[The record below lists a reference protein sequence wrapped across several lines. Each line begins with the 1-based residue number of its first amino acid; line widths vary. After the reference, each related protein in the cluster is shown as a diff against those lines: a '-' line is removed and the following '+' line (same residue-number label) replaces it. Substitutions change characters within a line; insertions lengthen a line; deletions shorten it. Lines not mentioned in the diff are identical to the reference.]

1 MEPDKE
7 AQKVIE
13 SSQSGQVIK
22 SLADLRIDKLETKLS
37 QIEKLNNDL
46 IAANKELYA
55 FVANNYTQER
65 PAEQKASADMSSHE
79 HAYLHAS
86 EGNGGAVTY
95 QQNQQNPLAGQVH
108 EQTHLFAN
116 EGNGS
121 AVTYQP
127 SIGVVTPPT
136 APTDEPNV
144 DNVMKL
150 MGYNSPDGQ

>member
-65 PAEQKASADMSSHE
+65 PAEQKASADMSSH
-79 HAYLHAS
+79 
-86 EGNGGAVTY
+86 
-95 QQNQQNPLAGQVH
+95 QQNTLAGQ
-108 EQTHLFAN
+108 A
-116 EGNGS
+116 
-121 AVTYQP
+121 QP

-136 APTDEPNV
+136 APTDEPSV

-150 MGYNSPDGQ
+150 MGYPQNSPDGQ

>member
-22 SLADLRIDKLETKLS
+22 SLADLRIDKLENKLS
-37 QIEKLNNDL
+37 QIEKLNQDL

-65 PAEQKASADMSSHE
+65 PAEQKASADMSSH
-79 HAYLHAS
+79 
-86 EGNGGAVTY
+86 
-95 QQNQQNPLAGQVH
+95 QQNTLAGQ
-108 EQTHLFAN
+108 A
-116 EGNGS
+116 
-121 AVTYQP
+121 QP

-150 MGYNSPDGQ
+150 MGYPTTSPDGQ

>member
-22 SLADLRIDKLETKLS
+22 SLADLRIDKLEIKLS

-65 PAEQKASADMSSHE
+65 PAEQIASADMSSH
-79 HAYLHAS
+79 
-86 EGNGGAVTY
+86 
-95 QQNQQNPLAGQVH
+95 QQNPLAGQV
-108 EQTHLFAN
+108 Q
-116 EGNGS
+116 
-121 AVTYQP
+121 QP

-136 APTDEPNV
+136 APTDEPSV
-144 DNVMKL
+144 DNVMRI
-150 MGYNSPDGQ
+150 MGYPQNSPDGQ

>member
-55 FVANNYTQER
+55 FVANNYSQEK
-65 PAEQKASADMSSHE
+65 PAEQMKASADMSSHE

-95 QQNQQNPLAGQVH
+95 QQHQQNTLAGQ
-108 EQTHLFAN
+108 
-116 EGNGS
+116 S
-121 AVTYQP
+121 QP

-136 APTDEPNV
+136 APTDEPSV
-144 DNVMKL
+144 DNVMRI

>member
-1 MEPDKE
+1 MEANKE

-37 QIEKLNNDL
+37 QIEKLNQDL

-55 FVANNYTQER
+55 FVANNYSQEK
-65 PAEQKASADMSSHE
+65 PAEQMKASADMSSHE

-95 QQNQQNPLAGQVH
+95 QQDQQNPLAGQV
-108 EQTHLFAN
+108 Q
-116 EGNGS
+116 
-121 AVTYQP
+121 QP

-144 DNVMKL
+144 DNVMRI

>member
-1 MEPDKE
+1 MEPEKE

-13 SSQSGQVIK
+13 SSQSGHVIK
-22 SLADLRIDKLETKLS
+22 SLSDLRIDKLENKLS
-37 QIEKLNNDL
+37 QIEKLNQDL

-65 PAEQKASADMSSHE
+65 PAEQKASADMSS
-79 HAYLHAS
+79 
-86 EGNGGAVTY
+86 
-95 QQNQQNPLAGQVH
+95 NQQNTLAGQVH
-108 EQTHLFAN
+108 EQTHLFAS

-136 APTDEPNV
+136 APTDEPSV
-144 DNVMKL
+144 DNVMRI
-150 MGYNSPDGQ
+150 MGYSSPDGQ

>member
-1 MEPDKE
+1 MEPEKE

-37 QIEKLNNDL
+37 QIEKLNQDL

-55 FVANNYTQER
+55 FVANNYSQEK
-65 PAEQKASADMSSHE
+65 PAEQMKASADMSSHE

-95 QQNQQNPLAGQVH
+95 QQDQQNPLAGQV
-108 EQTHLFAN
+108 Q
-116 EGNGS
+116 
-121 AVTYQP
+121 QP

-144 DNVMKL
+144 DNVMRI

>member
-1 MEPDKE
+1 MEPEKE
-7 AQKVIE
+7 AQKVIG

-22 SLADLRIDKLETKLS
+22 SLADLRIDKLESKLS
-37 QIEKLNNDL
+37 QIEKLNQDL

-55 FVANNYTQER
+55 FVANNYSQEK
-65 PAEQKASADMSSHE
+65 PAEQMKASADMSSHE

-95 QQNQQNPLAGQVH
+95 QQDQQNTLAGQ
-108 EQTHLFAN
+108 
-116 EGNGS
+116 S
-121 AVTYQP
+121 QP

-136 APTDEPNV
+136 APTDEPSV
-144 DNVMKL
+144 DNVMRI

>member
-1 MEPDKE
+1 MEPEKE

-37 QIEKLNNDL
+37 QIEKLNQDL

-65 PAEQKASADMSSHE
+65 PAEQKASADMSSH
-79 HAYLHAS
+79 
-86 EGNGGAVTY
+86 
-95 QQNQQNPLAGQVH
+95 QQNTLAGQ
-108 EQTHLFAN
+108 A
-116 EGNGS
+116 
-121 AVTYQP
+121 QP

-136 APTDEPNV
+136 APTDEPSV
-144 DNVMKL
+144 DNVMRI
-150 MGYNSPDGQ
+150 MGYPQNSPDGQ

>member
-1 MEPDKE
+1 MEPEKE

-13 SSQSGQVIK
+13 SSQSGQIIK
-22 SLADLRIDKLETKLS
+22 SLADLRIDKLENKLS
-37 QIEKLNNDL
+37 QIEKLNQDL

-65 PAEQKASADMSSHE
+65 PAEQKASADMSSHQQNTLAGQSHE
-79 HAYLHAS
+79 YAYLHTS
-86 EGNGGAVTY
+86 
-95 QQNQQNPLAGQVH
+95 
-108 EQTHLFAN
+108 

-121 AVTYQP
+121 AATYQP

-150 MGYNSPDGQ
+150 MGYPTTSPDGQ

>member
-1 MEPDKE
+1 MEPEKE

-37 QIEKLNNDL
+37 QIEKRNQDR

-65 PAEQKASADMSSHE
+65 PAEQRASADMSS
-79 HAYLHAS
+79 
-86 EGNGGAVTY
+86 
-95 QQNQQNPLAGQVH
+95 NQQNTLAGQVH

-150 MGYNSPDGQ
+150 MGYPTTSPDGQ

>member
-1 MEPDKE
+1 MESNKE

-22 SLADLRIDKLETKLS
+22 SLSDLRIDKLEAKLS

-55 FVANNYTQER
+55 FVANNYSQEK
-65 PAEQKASADMSSHE
+65 PAEQKASADMSS
-79 HAYLHAS
+79 
-86 EGNGGAVTY
+86 
-95 QQNQQNPLAGQVH
+95 QNQQNPLAGQVH
-108 EQTHLFAN
+108 EQTHLFAS

-136 APTDEPNV
+136 APTDEPSV
-144 DNVMKL
+144 DNVMRI
-150 MGYNSPDGQ
+150 MGYPQNSPDGQ

>member
-55 FVANNYTQER
+55 FVANNYSQEK
-65 PAEQKASADMSSHE
+65 PAEQMKASADMSSH
-79 HAYLHAS
+79 
-86 EGNGGAVTY
+86 
-95 QQNQQNPLAGQVH
+95 QQNTLAGQ
-108 EQTHLFAN
+108 T
-116 EGNGS
+116 
-121 AVTYQP
+121 QP

-136 APTDEPNV
+136 APTDEPSV
-144 DNVMKL
+144 DNVMRI
-150 MGYNSPDGQ
+150 MGYPQNSPDGQ

>member
-1 MEPDKE
+1 MEANKE

-22 SLADLRIDKLETKLS
+22 SLSDLRIDKLEAKLS

-55 FVANNYTQER
+55 FMANNYTQER
-65 PAEQKASADMSSHE
+65 PAEQKASADMSSH
-79 HAYLHAS
+79 
-86 EGNGGAVTY
+86 
-95 QQNQQNPLAGQVH
+95 QQNPLAGQV
-108 EQTHLFAN
+108 Q
-116 EGNGS
+116 
-121 AVTYQP
+121 QP

-136 APTDEPNV
+136 APVDEPNV

>member
-1 MEPDKE
+1 METEKE

-37 QIEKLNNDL
+37 QIEKLNQDL

-95 QQNQQNPLAGQVH
+95 QQDQQNNLAGQV
-108 EQTHLFAN
+108 Q
-116 EGNGS
+116 
-121 AVTYQP
+121 QP

-150 MGYNSPDGQ
+150 MGYPQNSPDGQ

>member
-22 SLADLRIDKLETKLS
+22 SLADLRIDKLESKLS
-37 QIEKLNNDL
+37 QIEKLNQDL

-55 FVANNYTQER
+55 FVANNYTQEK
-65 PAEQKASADMSSHE
+65 PAEQMKASADMSS
-79 HAYLHAS
+79 
-86 EGNGGAVTY
+86 
-95 QQNQQNPLAGQVH
+95 QNTLAGQSH
-108 EQTHLFAN
+108 ERTHLYAS

-150 MGYNSPDGQ
+150 MGYPQNSPDGQ

>member
-1 MEPDKE
+1 MEPNKE

-22 SLADLRIDKLETKLS
+22 SLSDLRIDKLETKLS
-37 QIEKLNNDL
+37 QIEKLNQDL

-55 FVANNYTQER
+55 FVANNYSQEK
-65 PAEQKASADMSSHE
+65 PAEQMKASADMSSQNTLAGQSHE
-79 HAYLHAS
+79 RTHLYAS
-86 EGNGGAVTY
+86 EGNS
-95 QQNQQNPLAGQVH
+95 
-108 EQTHLFAN
+108 
-116 EGNGS
+116 S

-136 APTDEPNV
+136 APMDEPNV

-150 MGYNSPDGQ
+150 MGYPTTSPDGQ

>member
-1 MEPDKE
+1 MEPEKE

-22 SLADLRIDKLETKLS
+22 SLSDLRIDKLETKLS

-55 FVANNYTQER
+55 FVANNYSQEK
-65 PAEQKASADMSSHE
+65 PAEQMKASADMSSH
-79 HAYLHAS
+79 
-86 EGNGGAVTY
+86 
-95 QQNQQNPLAGQVH
+95 QQNTLAGQ
-108 EQTHLFAN
+108 
-116 EGNGS
+116 S
-121 AVTYQP
+121 QP

-150 MGYNSPDGQ
+150 MGYPTTSPDGQ

>member
-1 MEPDKE
+1 MEPEKE
-7 AQKVIE
+7 PQKVIE

-22 SLADLRIDKLETKLS
+22 SLADLRIDKLENKLS

-46 IAANKELYA
+46 ITANKELYA

-95 QQNQQNPLAGQVH
+95 QQHQQNTLAGQ
-108 EQTHLFAN
+108 
-116 EGNGS
+116 S
-121 AVTYQP
+121 QP

-136 APTDEPNV
+136 APTDEPSV
-144 DNVMKL
+144 DNVMRI

>member
-1 MEPDKE
+1 MESNKE

-22 SLADLRIDKLETKLS
+22 SLSDLRIDKLETKLS

-55 FVANNYTQER
+55 FVANNYSQEK
-65 PAEQKASADMSSHE
+65 PAEQMKASADMSSH
-79 HAYLHAS
+79 
-86 EGNGGAVTY
+86 
-95 QQNQQNPLAGQVH
+95 QQNTLAGQ
-108 EQTHLFAN
+108 
-116 EGNGS
+116 S
-121 AVTYQP
+121 QP

-136 APTDEPNV
+136 APTDEPSV
-144 DNVMKL
+144 DNVMKI

>member
-37 QIEKLNNDL
+37 QIEKLNQDL

-65 PAEQKASADMSSHE
+65 PAEQKASADMSSH
-79 HAYLHAS
+79 
-86 EGNGGAVTY
+86 
-95 QQNQQNPLAGQVH
+95 QQNPLAGQ
-108 EQTHLFAN
+108 A
-116 EGNGS
+116 
-121 AVTYQP
+121 QP

-136 APTDEPNV
+136 APVDEPSV
-144 DNVMKL
+144 DNVMRI
-150 MGYNSPDGQ
+150 MGYPQNSPDGQ

>member
-1 MEPDKE
+1 MEPEKE

-13 SSQSGQVIK
+13 SSQSGQIIK

-37 QIEKLNNDL
+37 QIEKLNQDL

-65 PAEQKASADMSSHE
+65 PAEQKASADMSS
-79 HAYLHAS
+79 
-86 EGNGGAVTY
+86 
-95 QQNQQNPLAGQVH
+95 NQQNTLAGQVH
-108 EQTHLFAN
+108 EQTHLFAS

-136 APTDEPNV
+136 APTDEPSV
-144 DNVMKL
+144 DNVMRI

>member
-7 AQKVIE
+7 AQKVIG
-13 SSQSGQVIK
+13 SSQSGQVVK
-22 SLADLRIDKLETKLS
+22 SLSDLRIDKLENKLS
-37 QIEKLNNDL
+37 QIEKLNQDL

-65 PAEQKASADMSSHE
+65 PAEQKASADMSSH
-79 HAYLHAS
+79 
-86 EGNGGAVTY
+86 
-95 QQNQQNPLAGQVH
+95 QQNTLAGQVH
-108 EQTHLFAN
+108 EQTHLFAS

-136 APTDEPNV
+136 APMDEPSV
-144 DNVMKL
+144 DNVMRI
-150 MGYNSPDGQ
+150 MGYPQNSPDGQ

>member
-1 MEPDKE
+1 MEANKE

-37 QIEKLNNDL
+37 QIEKLNQDL

-55 FVANNYTQER
+55 FVANNYSQEK
-65 PAEQKASADMSSHE
+65 PAEQMKASADMSSHE

-95 QQNQQNPLAGQVH
+95 QQDQQNTLAGQ
-108 EQTHLFAN
+108 
-116 EGNGS
+116 S
-121 AVTYQP
+121 QP

-144 DNVMKL
+144 DNVMRI

>member
-1 MEPDKE
+1 MEANKE

-37 QIEKLNNDL
+37 QIEKLNQDL

-55 FVANNYTQER
+55 FVANNYSQER

-95 QQNQQNPLAGQVH
+95 QQDQQTPLAGQV
-108 EQTHLFAN
+108 Q
-116 EGNGS
+116 
-121 AVTYQP
+121 QP

-144 DNVMKL
+144 DNVMRI

>member
-1 MEPDKE
+1 MEPEKE

-37 QIEKLNNDL
+37 QIEKLNQDL

-55 FVANNYTQER
+55 FVANNYSQEK
-65 PAEQKASADMSSHE
+65 PAEQMKASADMSSH
-79 HAYLHAS
+79 
-86 EGNGGAVTY
+86 
-95 QQNQQNPLAGQVH
+95 QQNPLAGQV
-108 EQTHLFAN
+108 Q
-116 EGNGS
+116 
-121 AVTYQP
+121 QP
-127 SIGVVTPPT
+127 SIGVVIPPT

-144 DNVMKL
+144 DNVMRI

>member
-1 MEPDKE
+1 MEPEKE

-13 SSQSGQVIK
+13 SSQSGQVVK
-22 SLADLRIDKLETKLS
+22 SLSDLRIDKLENKLS
-37 QIEKLNNDL
+37 QIEKLNQDL

-65 PAEQKASADMSSHE
+65 PAEQKASADMSSH
-79 HAYLHAS
+79 
-86 EGNGGAVTY
+86 
-95 QQNQQNPLAGQVH
+95 QQNTLAGQV
-108 EQTHLFAN
+108 Q
-116 EGNGS
+116 
-121 AVTYQP
+121 QP

-150 MGYNSPDGQ
+150 MGYPTTSPDGQ

>member
-13 SSQSGQVIK
+13 SSQSGQIIK
-22 SLADLRIDKLETKLS
+22 SLADLRIDKLENKLS

-65 PAEQKASADMSSHE
+65 PAEQKASADMSSH
-79 HAYLHAS
+79 
-86 EGNGGAVTY
+86 
-95 QQNQQNPLAGQVH
+95 QQNTLAGQ
-108 EQTHLFAN
+108 A
-116 EGNGS
+116 
-121 AVTYQP
+121 QP

-136 APTDEPNV
+136 APTDEPSV
-144 DNVMKL
+144 DNVMRI
-150 MGYNSPDGQ
+150 MGYPQNSPDGQ

>member
-1 MEPDKE
+1 MEPNKE

-13 SSQSGQVIK
+13 SSQSGQVVK

-37 QIEKLNNDL
+37 QIEKLNQDL

-55 FVANNYTQER
+55 FVANNYSQEK
-65 PAEQKASADMSSHE
+65 PAEQMKASADMSSH
-79 HAYLHAS
+79 
-86 EGNGGAVTY
+86 
-95 QQNQQNPLAGQVH
+95 QQNTLAGQ
-108 EQTHLFAN
+108 
-116 EGNGS
+116 S
-121 AVTYQP
+121 QP

-150 MGYNSPDGQ
+150 MGYPTTSPDGQ

>member
-1 MEPDKE
+1 MEPEKE

-22 SLADLRIDKLETKLS
+22 SLADLRIDKLESKLS
-37 QIEKLNNDL
+37 QIEKLNQDL

-55 FVANNYTQER
+55 FVANNYSQEK
-65 PAEQKASADMSSHE
+65 PAEQMKASADMSSHE

-95 QQNQQNPLAGQVH
+95 QQDQQNTVAGQ
-108 EQTHLFAN
+108 
-116 EGNGS
+116 S
-121 AVTYQP
+121 QP

-144 DNVMKL
+144 DNVMKI